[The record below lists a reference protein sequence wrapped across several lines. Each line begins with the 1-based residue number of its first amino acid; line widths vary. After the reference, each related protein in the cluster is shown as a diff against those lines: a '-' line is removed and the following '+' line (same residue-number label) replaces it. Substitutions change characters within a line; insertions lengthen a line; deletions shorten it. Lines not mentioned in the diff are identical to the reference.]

1 VDANET
7 AIQLLKLVED
17 NYPLDE
23 VIKDYKKAL
32 TAVTGTVTIKNEIG
46 KTPGGRKVPIISQQ
60 DIQTKLSESILA
72 QQKEV
77 KAGTSVTTNS
87 LKF

>member
-1 VDANET
+1 MVEEGYTLDDAI
-7 AIQLLKLVED
+7 A
-17 NYPLDE
+17 
-23 VIKDYKKAL
+23 DYKKAL

-60 DIQTKLSESILA
+60 DIRSKLSESIQSQS
-72 QQKEV
+72 QQ
-77 KAGTSVTTNS
+77 AGSAVTTNV

>member
-7 AIQLLKLVED
+7 AIEMLKLVAES
-17 NYPLDE
+17 YSIDE

-60 DIQTKLSESILA
+60 DIRSKLSESIQNQS
-72 QQKEV
+72 QQ
-77 KAGTSVTTNS
+77 AGSAVTTNV

>member
-1 VDANET
+1 VEASEVAIKLMLMVEEGYTLDDAI
-7 AIQLLKLVED
+7 A
-17 NYPLDE
+17 
-23 VIKDYKKAL
+23 DYKKAL

-60 DIQTKLSESILA
+60 DIRSKLSESIQSQS
-72 QQKEV
+72 QQ
-77 KAGTSVTTNS
+77 AGSAVTTNV

>member
-1 VDANET
+1 MDANET
-7 AIQLLKLVED
+7 AIEMLKLVAES
-17 NYPLDE
+17 YSIDE

-60 DIQTKLSESILA
+60 DIRSKLTESIQSQS
-72 QQKEV
+72 QQ
-77 KAGTSVTTNS
+77 AGSAVTTNV

>member
-1 VDANET
+1 MDANET
-7 AIQLLKLVED
+7 AIEMLKLVAES
-17 NYPLDE
+17 YSIDE

-60 DIQTKLSESILA
+60 DIRSKLSESIQNQS
-72 QQKEV
+72 QQ
-77 KAGTSVTTNS
+77 AGSAVTTNV

>member
-1 VDANET
+1 VEASEVAIKIMLMVEEGYTLDDAI
-7 AIQLLKLVED
+7 A
-17 NYPLDE
+17 
-23 VIKDYKKAL
+23 DYKKAL

-60 DIQTKLSESILA
+60 DIRSKLSESIQSQS
-72 QQKEV
+72 QQ
-77 KAGTSVTTNS
+77 AGSAVTTNV

>member
-1 VDANET
+1 MDANET
-7 AIQLLKLVED
+7 AIEMLKIVAES
-17 NYPLDE
+17 YSIDE

-60 DIQTKLSESILA
+60 DIRSKLSESIQSQS
-72 QQKEV
+72 QQ
-77 KAGTSVTTNS
+77 AGSAVTTNV

>member
-1 VDANET
+1 MDANET
-7 AIQLLKLVED
+7 AIEMLKLVAES
-17 NYPLDE
+17 YSIDE
-23 VIKDYKKAL
+23 VIKDYMKAL

-60 DIQTKLSESILA
+60 DIRSKLSESIQSQS
-72 QQKEV
+72 QQ
-77 KAGTSVTTNS
+77 AGSAVTTNV

>member
-1 VDANET
+1 MDANET
-7 AIQLLKLVED
+7 AIEMLKLVAES
-17 NYPLDE
+17 YSIDE

-60 DIQTKLSESILA
+60 DIRSKLSESIQSQS
-72 QQKEV
+72 QQ
-77 KAGTSVTTNS
+77 AGSAVTTNV

>member
-1 VDANET
+1 M
-7 AIQLLKLVED
+7 LKLVAES
-17 NYPLDE
+17 YSIDE

-60 DIQTKLSESILA
+60 DIRSKLSESIQSQS
-72 QQKEV
+72 QQ
-77 KAGTSVTTNS
+77 AGSAVTTNV

>member
-7 AIQLLKLVED
+7 AIEMLKLVAKD
-17 NYPLDE
+17 YSLDD
-23 VIKDYKKAL
+23 VIADYKKAL
-32 TAVTGTVTIKNEIG
+32 GSISGNVTIKNEIG

-60 DIQTKLSESILA
+60 DIRSKLAESIQTQA
-72 QQKEV
+72 QQQ
-77 KAGTSVTTNS
+77 AGSAVTTNV

>member
-1 VDANET
+1 M
-7 AIQLLKLVED
+7 LKLVAES
-17 NYPLDE
+17 YSIDE

-60 DIQTKLSESILA
+60 DIRSKLSESIQNQS
-72 QQKEV
+72 QQ
-77 KAGTSVTTNS
+77 AGSAVTTNV

>member
-7 AIQLLKLVED
+7 AIEMLKLVAES
-17 NYPLDE
+17 YSIDE

-60 DIQTKLSESILA
+60 DIRSKLSESIQSQS
-72 QQKEV
+72 QQ
-77 KAGTSVTTNS
+77 AGSAVTTNV